1 MSKCNVPSKRLD
13 YIRELKQADIDVD
26 VYGKCGKPCP
36 AKSSVPEDCYKELS
50 KNYKFFLSFENS
62 YCKDY
67 TTEKVFGALKQPWI
81 PVVRGGDNY
90 SLILPER
97 SVVDAS
103 YHSPEQLARILRQI
117 ASNETLYTEVILSG
131 KKHIRLNFTII
142 APPVL
147 PLPQFGFVM
156 HAKNWEISQLGRRI
170 MIFMIGGLWRVIA
183 QQINSLKQRIRKI
196 VNCIIEE
203 HQFSSQY
210 FRLIHFGNCNVVS
223 NMIATHKVVNC
234 IIKKK
239 TCW

>member
-117 ASNETLYTEVILSG
+117 ASNETIYRSYFEWKKTYTSELYNYCPTCPATPAGWVCDACQKLRNI
-131 KKHIRLNFTII
+131 T
-142 APPVL
+142 A
-147 PLPQFGFVM
+147 
-156 HAKNWEISQLGRRI
+156 
-170 MIFMIGGLWRVIA
+170 
-183 QQINSLKQRIRKI
+183 RKTYHDI
-196 VNCIIEE
+196 YDWWVVK
-203 HQFSSQY
+203 
-210 FRLIHFGNCNVVS
+210 GNC
-223 NMIATHKVVNC
+223 ATN
-234 IIKKK
+234 
-239 TCW
+239 